1 MKHLS
6 ASKDHVNRFFKILI
20 ITLIGIACLVLIHKI
35 REYTETVQLT
45 FSYPSSSWC
54 VDVREEMT
62 LNEPIMRY
70 TTEGEYEGVCTKEG
84 NLQTIPLKI
93 GHTYYIRCADIKSD
107 ALRTEFYIHISKNH
121 HIIYW
126 TENTLREDKIERIL
140 SCSNSNF
147 VDDIANRLRNTSY
160 MNFEE
165 VTNFSHSLANTAN
178 AQWIESPHTV
188 ILKKE
193 PALFLFT
200 PIRPLELNDMIPFL
214 YIAIE

>member
-1 MKHLS
+1 MKRVS
-6 ASKDHVNRFFKILI
+6 KILI
-20 ITLIGIACLVLIHKI
+20 VALICVACIVIIHKI
-35 REYTETVQLT
+35 KEYTETVHLT
-45 FSYPSSSWC
+45 FSYPSSAWC
-54 VDVREEMT
+54 VDVK
-62 LNEPIMRY
+62 NVASPSEPIKRY
-70 TTEGEYEGVCTKEG
+70 TPEGEYEGASVKEG
-84 NLQTIPLKI
+84 NLLTIPLKI
-93 GHTYYIRCADIKSD
+93 GYTYYIGCSDIKSN
-107 ALRTEFYIHISKNH
+107 ALKTEFYIHISKNH

-126 TENTLREDKIERIL
+126 IENTLREDKIERIL
-140 SCSNSNF
+140 SCSNSNY

-178 AQWIESPHTV
+178 AQWIECPHTV